1 MKREELMDKLAQAV
15 GETIEER
22 GNMGVAE
29 DIVVVQNYA
38 YNKGIVHGIK
48 ATLLAGATVTVVV
61 CYKKLKRL
69 VKEKELQQ
77 KEGFDENANGG
88 VVYTDFSK
96 LNKQD

>member
-1 MKREELMDKLAQAV
+1 MKRDEFMDKLAEAV
-15 GETIEER
+15 GKTIEER
-22 GNMGVAE
+22 GNIGVAE
-29 DIVVVQNYA
+29 EIVIVRNYA
-38 YNKGIVHGIK
+38 YSKGFENGIK

>member
-29 DIVVVQNYA
+29 DIMSVQNYA
-38 YNKGIVHGIK
+38 YKLGIVRGIK
-48 ATLLAGATVTVVV
+48 ATLLAGATVTVVI